1 MVEVIVHL
9 HFLQRE
15 LRVKNLISM
24 QCHSFL
30 NLSVGQISKI
40 VFCQNV
46 RGNGFNREKNTKSRD
61 PILVV
66 SQKVKN
72 ENH

>member
-1 MVEVIVHL
+1 
-9 HFLQRE
+9 
-15 LRVKNLISM
+15 M

-46 RGNGFNREKNTKSRD
+46 KGNGFNREKNTKSRD
-61 PILVV
+61 LILVV

-72 ENH
+72 EDENHLT

>member
-1 MVEVIVHL
+1 MEVIVHL

-46 RGNGFNREKNTKSRD
+46 KGNGFNREKKYKIERPYFSSQSKS
-61 PILVV
+61 
-66 SQKVKN
+66 KK
-72 ENH
+72 